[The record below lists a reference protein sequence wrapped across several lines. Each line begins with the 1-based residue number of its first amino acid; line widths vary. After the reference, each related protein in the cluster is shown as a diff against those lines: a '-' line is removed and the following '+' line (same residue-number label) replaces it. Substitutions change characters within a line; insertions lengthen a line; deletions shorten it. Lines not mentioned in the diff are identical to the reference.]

1 LYPPTSAFRASVQA
15 TVVESTINNTLDL
28 SVDTTPPSVMCTI
41 NLYLSARV
49 LSAGLKCIHR
59 LINTRKKMTITFDL
73 IRGLCLGI
81 EYFNEDKLSKEEI
94 DELNADGI
102 EIIGDDLGFAVIIS
116 LLFVRIVIAWD
127 VEEE

>member
-1 LYPPTSAFRASVQA
+1 
-15 TVVESTINNTLDL
+15 
-28 SVDTTPPSVMCTI
+28 
-41 NLYLSARV
+41 
-49 LSAGLKCIHR
+49 
-59 LINTRKKMTITFDL
+59 MTITFDL

-102 EIIGDDLGFAVIIS
+102 EIIGDDLGFAVIVS